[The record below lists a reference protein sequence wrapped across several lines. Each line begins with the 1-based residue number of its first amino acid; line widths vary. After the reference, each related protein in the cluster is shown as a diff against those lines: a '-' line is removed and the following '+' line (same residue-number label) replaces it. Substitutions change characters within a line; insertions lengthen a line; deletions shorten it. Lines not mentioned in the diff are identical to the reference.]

1 MPVETLFETF
11 MEDSGYNE
19 ELWSVEQ
26 VRSPQS
32 VPHPR
37 VAACRLMSDPRALQM
52 LRTVVRFG
60 LLQRVF
66 PIYVAEWAACF
77 FGLVVPSISLNTSRR
92 LSMTWLPVSCA
103 ADRSARPHW
112 PVPHA

>member
-60 LLQRVF
+60 LLQRIF
-66 PIYVAEWAACF
+66 PIYVAQWAACF
-77 FGLVVPSISLNTSRR
+77 FGLVVLSVPSISLNTSRR
-92 LSMTWLPVSCA
+92 LSIHDVA
-103 ADRSARPHW
+103 ARVLRS
-112 PVPHA
+112 